1 MGSFARYLNRV
12 VAAFVLTCAF
22 VMAGQ
27 GAPVDLTQD
36 FKDLQSNQPAVWH
49 RAESDIQRAW
59 SNSGSPALDLLF
71 ERGRQAIAAKDYPT
85 AIGHLTALI
94 DHAPDF
100 AEAYNVRAQAYYLA
114 GDSGPALNDIGMT
127 LKLNPKNYG
136 AMDVLGSLLDQIGK
150 PKDALAAFRMSIAI
164 HPHQPPVLNA
174 IKRLQAQLDGQ
185 EL

>member
-1 MGSFARYLNRV
+1 MPGLA
-12 VAAFVLTCAF
+12 
-22 VMAGQ
+22 
-27 GAPVDLTQD
+27 APVDLAQS

-59 SNSGSPALDLLF
+59 SNSGSPALDLLL
-71 ERGRQAIAAKDYPT
+71 ERGRQALAAKDYPA

-100 AEAYNVRAQAYYLA
+100 AEAYNVRAQAYYAA
-114 GDSGPALNDIGMT
+114 GEIGPAINDIGMA
-127 LKLNPKNYG
+127 LKLNPKHFG
-136 AMDVLGSLLDQIGK
+136 AMDELGSLLDQIGK

-164 HPHQPPVLNA
+164 HPHQPPVLRA
-174 IKRLQAQLDGQ
+174 IKRLKAELAGQ